1 MHFFCSLF
9 KIVYPLLII
18 AAFGDICLAAANNS
32 LLEAVIFLIIIVKI
46 SSKIFDFKTIFCAAC
61 LIVAMVIAYRRRK
74 NKKSINVIEFY
85 SNADASELS
94 DEEFK
99 LFNQRKEMLY

>member
-1 MHFFCSLF
+1 MYPVL
-9 KIVYPLLII
+9 IV

-46 SSKIFDFKTIFCAAC
+46 SSKTFDFKTIVCAAF
-61 LIVAMVIAYRRRK
+61 LIVAMVIAYHRSK

-85 SNADASELS
+85 SNADTSELS
-94 DEEFK
+94 DGEFK